1 MTFPRI
7 KPWQIL
13 AGLGVAG
20 ILTLLFSKTFTEKL
34 PKGPTSPYGPEK
46 PPQNFRWPF
55 DQLYPITSF
64 YGNRPDPFNKSTI
77 VFHYG
82 IDISAALKTPVR
94 AIADW
99 TVLEAHKWN
108 GGLTGVEVSG
118 NYLRLQHPDGVM
130 ASYVHLYAPP
140 SLRVGQTGKKGDI
153 IALVGNT
160 GKSQG
165 AHLHFRTRVNGEDR
179 DPLTI
184 IPRTV

>member
-1 MTFPRI
+1 MIFPRI

-13 AGLGVAG
+13 AGIGVAG
-20 ILTLLFSKTFTEKL
+20 LVTLLFSKTFTETL
-34 PKGPTSPYGPEK
+34 PKTGPRVPYGPPK
-46 PPQNFRWPF
+46 PDNFRWPF
-55 DQLYPITSF
+55 DQIYSISSY
-64 YGNRPDPFNKSTI
+64 YGNRPDPFNKSKTE
-77 VFHYG
+77 FHYG
-82 IDISAALKTPVR
+82 IDISAVLKTPVR

-108 GGLTGVEVSG
+108 GTLTGINISG

-140 SLRVGQTGKKGDI
+140 NLRVGQTGKKGDVV
-153 IALVGNT
+153 ALVGNT

-165 AHLHFRTRVNGEDR
+165 AHLHLRTRVNGEDR

-184 IPRTV
+184 IPRTI